1 MALLLAITL
10 AGTASAEPRRWQ
22 FATEPFAPYTYEQ
35 GGQAAGPM
43 VEVLGEVCRRMQI
56 RCAVDVL
63 PWRRALSA
71 AERGQID
78 GVFTVVDVPERRA
91 AFHVSAPVME
101 ARYTFFAPTTSGF
114 SFQRPEDL
122 RGRTIGVY
130 GPSASSRTLQ
140 ALAEGTDAEISVEV
154 DNPTV
159 LRKLQA
165 GRYGPQGLA
174 FVNEMVAETLIA
186 EQAIGGLHAAGVAT
200 RFNYSFGLSRH
211 RVSAAEAS
219 RFDAILGQLCRSGW
233 LQEVLSRHRMQAAA
247 CQ

>member
-1 MALLLAITL
+1 MLAIAL
-10 AGTASAEPRRWQ
+10 AIPAHAQPRRWQ

-43 VEVLGEVCRRMQI
+43 VEVLVEVCQRMKIQCRI
-56 RCAVDVL
+56 DVL

-114 SFQRPEDL
+114 AFQRAEDL

-174 FVNEMVAETLIA
+174 FANEMVAEALIA
-186 EQAIGGLHAAGVAT
+186 DQSITGLHAAGVAT
-200 RFNYSFGLSRH
+200 RFNYSFGLSRQ
-211 RVSAAEAS
+211 RVPEADAR